1 MERWT
6 SSSAEEGIAAEVTP
20 ENGEGS
26 GEERPTWHGF
36 TDEEEE
42 ADQSDPDQRPWCL
55 RDPIPTPPEEEA
67 QNAEEVGLAAEQH
80 QQSQEHVGPVEQW
93 MRHRPSAFHE
103 LRRLRAQSSDSESN
117 TLELVD
123 RSSGAESS
131 MSCGILEQFEAYQRQ
146 HGTGKGQGEAEER
159 GPGLPSGPQEE

>member
-1 MERWT
+1 M
-6 SSSAEEGIAAEVTP
+6 AAEVTP

-26 GEERPTWHGF
+26 DEERPTWHGF

-42 ADQSDPDQRPWCL
+42 ADQPIRPWRL

-67 QNAEEVGLAAEQH
+67 QNAEEIVLAVEQQ
-80 QQSQEHVGPVEQW
+80 QQSQENVGPVEQW

-103 LRRLRAQSSDSESN
+103 LRRLRARSSDSDSN

-131 MSCGILEQFEAYQRQ
+131 MSSGILEQYEAYQR
-146 HGTGKGQGEAEER
+146 
-159 GPGLPSGPQEE
+159 

>member
-42 ADQSDPDQRPWCL
+42 ADQPIRPWRL

-67 QNAEEVGLAAEQH
+67 QNAEEVVLAVEQQ
-80 QQSQEHVGPVEQW
+80 QQSHENVGPVEQW

-103 LRRLRAQSSDSESN
+103 LRRLRTRGASDSDPSA
-117 TLELVD
+117 LELVIVHQD
-123 RSSGAESS
+123 HQCRVGSWSS
-131 MSCGILEQFEAYQRQ
+131 MKPIKENMEKAKVKA
-146 HGTGKGQGEAEER
+146 H
-159 GPGLPSGPQEE
+159 